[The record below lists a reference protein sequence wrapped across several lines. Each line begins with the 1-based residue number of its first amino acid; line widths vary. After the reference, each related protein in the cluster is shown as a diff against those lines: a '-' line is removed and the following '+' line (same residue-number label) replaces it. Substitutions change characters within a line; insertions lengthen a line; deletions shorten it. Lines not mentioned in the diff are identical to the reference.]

1 MIGCIIQARMGSS
14 RLPGKVMK
22 PLDADNPLLYSVLF
36 QLKNCEFIEEI
47 VVATTDLEED
57 DVIEQYL
64 KKNNIKCFRGSSDD
78 VLDRYYQCA
87 KKFSFST
94 IIRIPADKPFIDPEF
109 VDTIIKKFNMK
120 DLDYITTFL
129 PPTFPIGSEVEVF
142 SFECLEKT
150 WKNAKLPSEREHVTS
165 YIYNNKDKFKILN
178 IENDKDE
185 SNFRWAVDR
194 EEDYKLALN
203 IMSEI
208 KNRPILTRDII
219 NLFKRNP
226 DLTKINNKI
235 DKDEG
240 MKKSTLQ
247 DKQFLIERNGEI

>member
-1 MIGCIIQARMGSS
+1 MGSS